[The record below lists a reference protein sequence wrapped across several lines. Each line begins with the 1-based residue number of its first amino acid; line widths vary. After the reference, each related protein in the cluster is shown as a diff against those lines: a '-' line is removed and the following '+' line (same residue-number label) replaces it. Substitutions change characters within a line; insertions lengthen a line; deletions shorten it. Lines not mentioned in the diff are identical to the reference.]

1 VDAIEIIDQE
11 SDGTPRETHVRC
23 PATGESLG
31 SVLTTPPAAVA
42 EVVGQVAAV
51 QPLWALLR
59 LEDRARY
66 MRRMAQAI
74 LDELDE
80 LRETIAREQGRPRT
94 EVAALE
100 LLAALDALKWVAQE
114 GASVLGGRRVGVHRS
129 LFLTK
134 RARIAYEPYGVVG
147 VIGAGSAPFAQP
159 LGQIAGALL
168 AGNGVVLKPAPRASL
183 AGERIARVLAR
194 AGLPEGLVRVIHGGP
209 EVGMELARAPVD
221 KLLFTG
227 APATGRAVAR
237 ECVSQEKEV
246 TVELGGKDAM
256 LVLSD
261 AHVARAAAGALWA
274 GCAGAGQA
282 RGAVERIYVAPEVAE
297 RLVARLVSGARA
309 LTVGDPRD
317 PRVQVGPLASARRL
331 AHICELVDE
340 AVAQGATLHCGGP
353 ITPLGTPHGGGFSKG
368 TRQAD
373 ESSAVGELAL
383 AASSVE
389 GDQTGA
395 QAQTG
400 TASALVAQQA
410 GTAAAAG
417 QTSTAA
423 AGQPG
428 TMAGQTSTAAAAGQP
443 GTVARQASTAATGQA
458 GAGARRAGTASAVL
472 PVGQAAG
479 SDERF
484 GAFFA
489 PAVLTGVTHEM
500 RIMREPVG
508 GPVLAVMNFE
518 SVSEAIALANDSPY
532 GLGASVWTAD
542 RYRGLRIARELDAG
556 MVWLNDHLPSPAVS
570 RGPWGA
576 AAGSGLGRTLGE
588 AGLRACAQ
596 EKLITWDPSG
606 SRGLWWGPYDERSA
620 RAAKAAAQLR
630 STRESDREQAW
641 RKGGVALARVGI
653 RALGRRS

>member
-1 VDAIEIIDQE
+1 MSEAMSGGTID
-11 SDGTPRETHVRC
+11 TPKQAPHTMSALD
-23 PATGESLG
+23 PATGVPLG
-31 SVLTTPPAAVA
+31 SVPTLAPSEVP
-42 EVVGQVAAV
+42 EVVAQVAKV

-59 LEDRARY
+59 VEDRARY
-66 MRRMAQAI
+66 MRRMAQSI
-74 LDELDE
+74 VDEFDD

-100 LLAALDALKWVAQE
+100 LLAAIDALKWVAQD

-129 LFLTK
+129 LFATK

-168 AGNGVVLKPAPRASL
+168 AGNGVVFKPAARACL

-194 AGLPEGLVRVIHGGP
+194 AGLPEGLVRVVHGGGD
-209 EVGMELARAPVD
+209 VGLGLARAPVD

-227 APATGRAVAR
+227 SPAIGRAVAR
-237 ECVSQEKEV
+237 ECVSHEQEV

-261 AHVARAAAGALWA
+261 AHVARAASGALWA

-282 RGAVERIYVAPEVAE
+282 RGAVERIYAVPEVAE
-297 RLVARLVSGARA
+297 RLVQRLVAGARA
-309 LTVGDPRD
+309 MTVGDPSD
-317 PRVQVGPLASARRL
+317 PSVQIGPLASRRRL
-331 AHICELVDE
+331 EHVRELVEE

-353 ITPLGTPHGGGFSKG
+353 VHASELVGFGNVNG
-368 TRQAD
+368 TRHKP
-373 ESSAVGELAL
+373 
-383 AASSVE
+383 
-389 GDQTGA
+389 
-395 QAQTG
+395 
-400 TASALVAQQA
+400 
-410 GTAAAAG
+410 AAAAG
-417 QTSTAA
+417 VELHTDASSAEAA
-423 AGQPG
+423 C
-428 TMAGQTSTAAAAGQP
+428 
-443 GTVARQASTAATGQA
+443 V
-458 GAGARRAGTASAVL
+458 
-472 PVGQAAG
+472 
-479 SDERF
+479 
-484 GAFFA
+484 GAFYA

-500 RIMREPVG
+500 RLMREPIG
-508 GPVLAVMNFE
+508 GPVLAVMSVG

-542 RYRGLRIARELDAG
+542 RYRGMRIARELDAG

-576 AAGSGLGRTLGE
+576 AAGSGLGKALGV

-596 EKLITWDPSG
+596 EKLITWDPPG
-606 SRGLWWGPYDERSA
+606 TRGLWWGPYDELSA
-620 RAAKAAAQLR
+620 RAVQTAARLR
-630 STRESDREQAW
+630 STRESDRERAW
-641 RKGGVALARVGI
+641 REGGLALARVGI

>member
-1 VDAIEIIDQE
+1 TVPVLD
-11 SDGTPRETHVRC
+11 
-23 PATGESLG
+23 PATGATLG
-31 SVLTTPPAAVA
+31 SVLTTAPAGVE
-42 EVVGQVAAV
+42 EVVAQVAKV

-74 LDELDE
+74 IDEFEE

-94 EVAALE
+94 EVATLE
-100 LLAALDALKWVAQE
+100 LLVAIDALKWVAQD
-114 GASVLGGRRVGVHRS
+114 GASVLGARRVGVHRS
-129 LFLTK
+129 LSLTK
-134 RARIAYEPYGVVG
+134 RARIAYEPYGVLG

-168 AGNGVVLKPAPRASL
+168 AGNGVVFKPALRACLS
-183 AGERIARVLAR
+183 GERIARVLAR
-194 AGLPEGLVRVIHGGP
+194 AGLPEGLVRVINGGAD
-209 EVGMELARAPVD
+209 VGIELARAPVD

-227 APATGRAVAR
+227 SPATGRAVAR

-261 AHVARAAAGALWA
+261 AHVARAAGGALWA

-282 RGAVERIYVAPEVAE
+282 RGAVERIYAAPEVTE
-297 RLVARLVSGARA
+297 RLVARLVSGALA
-309 LTVGDPRD
+309 LTVGDPRS
-317 PRVQVGPLASARRL
+317 PRVQVGPLSSTRRL
-331 AHICELVDE
+331 EHAQELVEE

-353 ITPLGTPHGGGFSKG
+353 LDMNS
-368 TRQAD
+368 
-373 ESSAVGELAL
+373 LA
-383 AASSVE
+383 
-389 GDQTGA
+389 G
-395 QAQTG
+395 
-400 TASALVAQQA
+400 
-410 GTAAAAG
+410 
-417 QTSTAA
+417 
-423 AGQPG
+423 PG
-428 TMAGQTSTAAAAGQP
+428 LP
-443 GTVARQASTAATGQA
+443 A
-458 GAGARRAGTASAVL
+458 GATPDGDG
-472 PVGQAAG
+472 PNM
-479 SDERF
+479 

-500 RIMREPVG
+500 RLMHEPVG
-508 GPVLAVMNFE
+508 APVLAVMTVG

-532 GLGASVWTAD
+532 GLGASVWTSD

-606 SRGLWWGPYDERSA
+606 VRGLWWGPYDELLA
-620 RAAKAAAQLR
+620 QAAHTAAQLR
-630 STRESDREQAW
+630 STRDSDRERAW
-641 RKGGVALARVGI
+641 RHGAVALARVGA
-653 RALGRRS
+653 RALARR